1 MIHSIQ
7 IPEDEVDGWYVRHL
21 SAINKYEVYL
31 GHRYGS
37 VFDNFG
43 RVLYRASGS
52 AIEESL
58 GDAVR
63 VALANLRK
71 AVRDQLEEQN
81 ARPPSAL
88 PSLTPDNDVQKLL
101 DLLNL

>member
-1 MIHSIQ
+1 VIYSIQ
-7 IPEDEVDGWYVRHL
+7 IPEDEVDGWCVRHL
-21 SAINKYEVYL
+21 SVINKYEVYL

-52 AIEESL
+52 AIEENL
-58 GDAVR
+58 NDAVR

-81 ARPPSAL
+81 ARPPAAL
-88 PSLTPDNDVQKLL
+88 PTLTKDNDVQELL
-101 DLLNL
+101 DLLDL